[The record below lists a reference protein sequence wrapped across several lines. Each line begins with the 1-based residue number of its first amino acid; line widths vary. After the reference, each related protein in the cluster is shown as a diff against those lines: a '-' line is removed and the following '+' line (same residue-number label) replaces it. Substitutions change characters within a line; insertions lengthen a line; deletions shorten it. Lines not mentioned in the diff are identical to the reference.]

1 MMHHDVTKA
10 VAADRVRRLRAE
22 AKADR
27 RAAKADRAAKARK
40 R

>member
-1 MMHHDVTKA
+1 MLHPDFSRAIV
-10 VAADRVRRLRAE
+10 ADRVRRLRAE

-27 RAAKADRAAKARK
+27 RAAKARK

>member
-1 MMHHDVTKA
+1 MMHHEVTKA
-10 VAADRVRRLRAE
+10 IAADRVRRLRAE

-27 RAAKADRAAKARK
+27 RAAKVRK